1 VALAVTYPVTRIPV
15 IRMKRAPLTAAA
27 LERRKPV
34 WDAMS
39 DVFLDTETRWA
50 MPRIAFTLVQSGYE
64 PEELDAIWRDEIV
77 PECSWNLNQVAGEWA
92 MFVLDE
98 DALAPPAPGQKPLV
112 ERLWRGGVST
122 PSFIDGQWRAILDL
136 RATLLALPPAQ
147 RAERTAMWTVFV
159 HAYLEASLEKV
170 LFLEKDLD
178 ALRATGASEEAL
190 VAAFQEVRP
199 ILRSLLLDDELP
211 DEERRARDVRV
222 AIGLAAQGVAL

>member
-1 VALAVTYPVTRIPV
+1 VALAITDAVT
-15 IRMKRAPLTAAA
+15 RMKREPLTAAA

-64 PEELDAIWRDEIV
+64 PEELDAIWHDEIV
-77 PECSWNLNQVAGEWA
+77 PECAWNLSQIAGEWA

-98 DALAPPAPGQKPLV
+98 EALAARAAGQKPLV
-112 ERLWRGGVST
+112 ERIVGVST
-122 PSFIDGQWRAILDL
+122 PAFIDGQWRAILDL
-136 RATLLALPPAQ
+136 RAVLLALPSEQ
-147 RAERTAMWTVFV
+147 RAERTAMWTVFL

-170 LFLEKDLD
+170 LFLEKDLET
-178 ALRATGASEEAL
+178 LRATGASEEAL
-190 VAAFQEVRP
+190 VAAFQDVRP
-199 ILRSLLLDDELP
+199 IFRSLLTDDELR

-222 AIGLAAQGVAL
+222 AIGLAAQGVVL